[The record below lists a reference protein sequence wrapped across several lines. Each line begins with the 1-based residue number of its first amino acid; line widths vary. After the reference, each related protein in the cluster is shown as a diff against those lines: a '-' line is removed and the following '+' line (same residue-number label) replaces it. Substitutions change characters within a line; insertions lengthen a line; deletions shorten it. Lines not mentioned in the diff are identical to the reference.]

1 MEDKEVVKSAKQGDL
16 EAYSA
21 LVSKYS
27 NAVYATAFSV
37 IGDFHYAQDIAQE
50 AFVKAWSSLG
60 MLDDLDKFGSW
71 LFTITKRLSIDWLR
85 KRRDHVYPLSDAYSM
100 PNTVSVE
107 EVIEIKETKENV
119 WGALMS
125 LDEKY
130 RQIIVMYFI
139 SGFNSREI
147 SQFLSIS
154 LSAAE
159 SRIRRSKELLKKELF
174 AMVYETLST
183 QKVDKDIEQKVM
195 KRITGVACIN
205 IPVKNVEKS
214 VEFYI
219 NHLGCELVR
228 GILKTEDGGRN
239 AFIKLGNG
247 PVLLLHQE
255 KEEYNI
261 HFMRNGNPAPMF
273 ELITENVKGF
283 FKVLQEEGVKVIGDV
298 EENVCGDR
306 IQVCDPD
313 GNRITIIQ
321 I

>member
-1 MEDKEVVKSAKQGDL
+1 MEDKEVVKSANQGDL

-37 IGDFHYAQDIAQE
+37 VGDFHISQDIAQE
-50 AFVKAWSSLG
+50 AFVRAWRSLG
-60 MLDDLDKFGSW
+60 RLEDSDKFGSW
-71 LFTITKRLSIDWLR
+71 LFTITRRLSIDWLR
-85 KRRDHVYPLSDAYSM
+85 KWRLPLKPLSDAYNI
-100 PNTVSVE
+100 PNIVSVE
-107 EVIEIKETKENV
+107 EAVEIKETKENV
-119 WGALMS
+119 WVALKS

-130 RQIIVMYFI
+130 RQVTVMYFI

-147 SQFLSIS
+147 SQFLGIS
-154 LSAAE
+154 LSAVE

-174 AMVYETLST
+174 EMVQETLVT
-183 QKVDKDIEQKVM
+183 QKVDKDFEQKVI

-205 IPVKNVEKS
+205 IPVKNIEKS
-214 VEFYI
+214 VDFYI
-219 NHLGCELVR
+219 NHLGCTLVR
-228 GILKTEDGGRN
+228 GILKTDDGEGN

-273 ELITENVKGF
+273 ELLTENANDF
-283 FKVLQEEGVKVIGDV
+283 FAVLKEEGVPVIGDIL
-298 EENVCGDR
+298 ENSCGDR
-306 IQVCDPD
+306 FQVSDPD

-321 I
+321 C